1 MTILS
6 QSSARAQSPVSD
18 EDLFAEEMAGVT
30 PLGREARVRLVKER
44 LSEDQQRER
53 RQAAEREELAVNP
66 LIDEGVA
73 PLDAWY
79 VLEFKRPGI
88 QNGVYRK
95 LRLGHYQVDA
105 RLDLHRLLVKQA
117 KEEVFSFIAEAE
129 RLGLRT
135 VLIVHG
141 KGQSKA
147 QGEQT
152 AVLKGYVNH
161 WLKELDAVQA
171 FHSAQPQ
178 HGGTGALYVLLR
190 KNAEQKRAN
199 RLQYLKGRVQ
209 D

>member
-1 MTILS
+1 M
-6 QSSARAQSPVSD
+6 SD
-18 EDLFAEEMAGVT
+18 EDIFAEEMASVT

-44 LSEDQQRER
+44 LSKDQQRER
-53 RQAAEREELAVNP
+53 RQAAEREERVINP

-105 RLDLHRLLVKQA
+105 RLDLHRLLVKEA
-117 KEEVFSFIAEAE
+117 KEEVFSFIAEALK
-129 RLGLRT
+129 LGLRT

-161 WLKELDAVQA
+161 WLRELEAVQA
-171 FHSAQPQ
+171 FHSAQIQ
-178 HGGTGALYVLLR
+178 HGGTGAVYVLLR
-190 KNAEQKRAN
+190 KSTEQKRAN

>member
-73 PLDAWY
+73 PLDAWH

-95 LRLGHYQVDA
+95 LRLGRYQVDA